1 MEFMKKGFP
10 NMMGKGDPS
19 NPFLNVLGG
28 FDVCDGD
35 GTTLPSAGC
44 DAKSNSP
51 FGELESGLS

>member
-1 MEFMKKGFP
+1 MEKGFP

-28 FDVCDGD
+28 FDMCER
-35 GTTLPSAGC
+35 TTLPSASC